1 MVLYTP
7 IHPRFGRIYYGERIV
22 KGGEKGI
29 RTSEPGVHEG
39 YPGVLEACVVVMY
52 PRFPRIQHRGKR

>member
-22 KGGEKGI
+22 KGGERGM
-29 RTSEPGVHEG
+29 RTSE
-39 YPGVLEACVVVMY
+39 PGVLEACVVVMY
-52 PRFPRIQHRGKR
+52 PRFPRVQHRGKR